1 MRFGCGW
8 RFSGRANRTR
18 GRWGWAG
25 WSFCAAVETSKVF
38 IREVTAIDPLWL
50 TELAYVPGKTAP
62 KRLILLTPAMLAL
75 ALALAL
81 TLALALALALP
92 TLALALALAVVLADR
107 TTTSQPPGTVSA
119 PPPLCRPLFRK
130 ASQPYCT
137 ECKLNDDDGLDPQS
151 RSL

>member
-75 ALALAL
+75 ALALA
-81 TLALALALALP
+81 
-92 TLALALALAVVLADR
+92 VVLADR